1 MTVFEFIMEQNEN
14 ARMGFMTCKESAYAV
29 LDHLY
34 ETCGTNEPRVMDAF
48 MLVTE
53 AYYVSAGYDEIMHR
67 TI

>member
-1 MTVFEFIMEQNEN
+1 MTTFEFIQEQNES
-14 ARMGFMTCKESAYAV
+14 ARMGFITCKEAAFAV

-53 AYYVSAGYDEIMHR
+53 AEYVSAGYDEIMHR

>member
-1 MTVFEFIMEQNEN
+1 MTTFEFIQEQNEN
-14 ARMGFMTCKESAYAV
+14 ARMGFITCKEAAFAV

-34 ETCGTNEPRVMDAF
+34 ETCGTSEPRVMDAF

-53 AYYVSAGYDEIMHR
+53 AEYVSMGYDEIMRR